1 MSHMRNTPQ
10 EPPFL
15 KGISGNMNT
24 MTTVGR
30 PSKGDRDTFMTR
42 PAREVGQIVRQKAA
56 EEGIPMGD
64 YISRAVAVYVGR
76 PDLAPPPN
84 TDEVLPL
91 TG

>member
-1 MSHMRNTPQ
+1 MALMS
-10 EPPFL
+10 
-15 KGISGNMNT
+15 
-24 MTTVGR
+24 TVGR

-42 PAREVGQIVRQKAA
+42 PAREVGQIIRQKAA

-76 PDLAPPPN
+76 PDLAPPPHS
-84 TDEVLPL
+84 DEVLPL